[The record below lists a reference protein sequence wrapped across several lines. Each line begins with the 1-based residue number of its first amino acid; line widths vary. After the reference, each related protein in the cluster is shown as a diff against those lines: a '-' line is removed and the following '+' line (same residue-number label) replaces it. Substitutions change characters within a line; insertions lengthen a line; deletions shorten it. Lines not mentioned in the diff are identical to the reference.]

1 MKLKA
6 VASGILVTS
15 VLAFA
20 ATVAGAQQLNGAG
33 ATFPYPIYSRWFSE
47 YSQLHPNV
55 RINYQPIGS
64 GGGIRQVSD
73 GVVDFGAS
81 DGPMSDQQMAAAK
94 VKVMHIPTVLGAVV
108 PVYNIPGVNKNLNF
122 SGDVIADIYL
132 GTISKWNDSRITK
145 ENPGVN
151 LPDKAILPVYRSDG
165 SGTTNIFTS
174 YLSKVSTAW
183 STSAGWG
190 KAVSWPVGVGGKG
203 NEGVAGLVKQI
214 SGAIGYVEL
223 AYCNQNKMAVAKLKN
238 KAGNY
243 VAPSIESTTAAAE
256 GALKRMPEDYKIMIT
271 NAAGENAYPISGFS
285 WIVVR
290 VNQDD
295 AVKGKALVDLLNWV
309 LATGNSEVSDLYYAP
324 LPDSLIDKVKASVA
338 TIKY

>member
-1 MKLKA
+1 MKNFKKA
-6 VASGILVTS
+6 IL
-15 VLAFA
+15 AG
-20 ATVAGAQQLNGAG
+20 VAGVVMMGASMAHAVDLNGAG
-33 ATFPYPIYSRWFSE
+33 STFDYPIFSKWFYE
-47 YSQLHPNV
+47 YNKATGTQV
-55 RINYQPIGS
+55 NYQSIGS
-64 GGGIRQVSD
+64 GGGIQQFISKT
-73 GVVDFGAS
+73 VDFGATDAFLTADEDS
-81 DGPMSDQQMAAAK
+81 KVGGPALDLP
-94 VKVMHIPTVLGAVV
+94 VVLGAVCV
-108 PVYNIPGVNKNLNF
+108 TYNIPGVDTGLKLT
-122 SGDVIADIYL
+122 SKALVDIFM
-132 GTISKWNDSRITK
+132 GKVTKWNDPEIAES
-145 ENPGVN
+145 NPDVT
-151 LPDKAILPVYRSDG
+151 LPDLSITVAHRSDG